1 MDVQGV
7 PVSLREPDFMS
18 QRSIHVITERL
29 LEQFI
34 EQIHTEIG
42 HGSV

>member
-7 PVSLREPDFMS
+7 PVSLRKPDFMTQFS
-18 QRSIHVITERL
+18 MHVITEGL

-34 EQIHTEIG
+34 KQMHTEIG